1 MATNP
6 TSEQPSRPGAGSQ
19 VDAGLEKL
27 SGELERIVFSGD
39 ESGYTVLRVHAPR
52 QQDLVTVVGSLP
64 GVQPGERLDME
75 GRWVNHPKYGLQFQ
89 VVRYTSLLPAS
100 SNAIKR
106 YLSSRFVKGIGPV
119 MAGRLVDLF
128 GEDTLEVIESNPER
142 LVEVEGIGPTRAS
155 SIEESWE
162 AQKEVRNVM
171 IFLQGHGVSSAYA
184 IRIYRAYGHEAIG
197 NVRNNPYRLAQ
208 DIRGIGFKTADRIA
222 QDMGIDP
229 HSPFRAQAAIEYTLS
244 QLADQGHMYAPM
256 EELISDCAQR
266 VDIPEEI
273 LADAADS
280 LKRLGRII
288 VDEDAVYLRALY
300 IAERGVAE
308 AIKALMEDPDSQ
320 RAIDAERAVAWA
332 QKRVGLELTGRQAEA
347 IQMAVSQKFSIVTG
361 GPGTGKTT
369 ILRSVLLVLEALKLK
384 VELAAPTGRA
394 AKRMAEATGRG
405 ARTLHR
411 LLDFRPGEGKF
422 HHDQD
427 NPLKADVV
435 VVDETSMVD
444 TVLMYHLLRAV
455 PRDAS
460 VLLVGDVDQLP
471 SVGPG
476 SVLRDMLDSGTIP
489 FVSLTDIFRQGD
501 RSQIVEQAH
510 RINQGS
516 MPRWPRDLLSPSDFY
531 VITADDPD
539 KVADLVVDLCAV
551 RIPRRFGFDPMREI
565 QALCP
570 MNRGSV
576 GTSALNSRLQEILNP
591 EGPAVTRFGRT
602 FKTGDKVL
610 QTVNDYDKDVFN
622 GDLGWITELDLD
634 AGTLSV
640 TYDDKETSYDFSEL
654 DELMPAYAIS
664 VHRSQGSEYPAVVVP
679 VTTQHY
685 PLLQRNLLYTA
696 VTRGRQLVA
705 LVGSSKALAIAVR
718 NRSTL
723 ERHTG
728 LKELLSG

>member
-6 TSEQPSRPGAGSQ
+6 ISGQPGGPSAGPLA
-19 VDAGLEKL
+19 DAGLEKL

-39 ESGYTVLRVHAPR
+39 ESGYTVLRVHVPR

-64 GVQPGERLDME
+64 GVQPGERLEME

-89 VVRYTSLLPAS
+89 VTRYTSLLPAS

-128 GEDTLEVIESNPER
+128 GEDTLEVIESNPEK
-142 LVEVEGIGPTRAS
+142 LVEVEGIGPTRAR

-162 AQKEVRNVM
+162 AQKEIRNVM
-171 IFLQGHGVSSAYA
+171 IFLQGHGISSAYA

-197 NVRNNPYRLAQ
+197 NVRNNPYRLAH

-244 QLADQGHMYAPM
+244 ELADQGHMYAPL
-256 EELISDCAQR
+256 EELLSDCAQR

-273 LADAADS
+273 LTDASDS

-288 VDEDAVYLRALY
+288 VDKGAVYLRALY

-308 AIKALMEDPDSQ
+308 AIKLLMEAPQSQ
-320 RAIDAERAVAWA
+320 RAIDTERAVAWA
-332 QKRVGLELTGRQAEA
+332 QKRVGLELTSLQAQA

-427 NPLKADVV
+427 NPLKTDVV

-444 TVLMYHLLRAV
+444 TVLMYHLLRAI
-455 PRDAS
+455 PREAS

-489 FVSLTDIFRQGD
+489 SVVLTDIFRQGE

-516 MPRWPRDLLSPSDFY
+516 MPRWPKDLLSPSDFY
-531 VITADDPD
+531 VIIADESDR
-539 KVADLVVDLCAV
+539 VADLIVDLCAV

-565 QALCP
+565 QVLCP

-622 GDLGWITELDLD
+622 GDLGWITGLDLD

-640 TYDDKETSYDFSEL
+640 TYDDKEISYDFSEL

-664 VHRSQGSEYPAVVVP
+664 VHRSQGSEYPVVVIP

-696 VTRGRQLVA
+696 VTRGRQLVV

-718 NRSTL
+718 NQSTL

-728 LKELLSG
+728 LKQLLSD